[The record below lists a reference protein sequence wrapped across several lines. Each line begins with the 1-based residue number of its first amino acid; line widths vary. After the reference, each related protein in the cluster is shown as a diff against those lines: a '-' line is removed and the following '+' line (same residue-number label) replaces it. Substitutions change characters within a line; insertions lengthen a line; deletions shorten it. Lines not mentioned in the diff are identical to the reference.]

1 MWWSEFAQRDSAG
14 GKEGRRQRRWP
25 PVAAAALALARGG
38 GIGQSRLARILAAL
52 LLAGGLAHCGFHVR
66 GDTQLAFRTL
76 AIVGGENSSLVVD
89 LKRTLRGNARVGI
102 VDKPEQAD
110 AVLYILLNQNDKSI
124 LTLSGGGRV
133 REFQLT
139 QKIMFRVAD
148 PNGNEWMPTS
158 EINVRRDFSFNDSQA
173 LAKEGEERLLIADM
187 QADAVQQLLRRLS
200 AAKRPG

>member
-1 MWWSEFAQRDSAG
+1 MWWSDFKRLGFGTRPASAEAWRTCRPG
-14 GKEGRRQRRWP
+14 GTGASNGRS
-25 PVAAAALALARGG
+25 V
-38 GIGQSRLARILAAL
+38 GQSRLVRIMAAL
-52 LLAGGLAHCGFHVR
+52 MLCGGLAHCGFHVR
-66 GDTQLAFRTL
+66 GDTQLPFRTL
-76 AIVGGENSSLVVD
+76 AIVGGENTPLVVD
-89 LKRTLRGNARVGI
+89 LKRTLRGNAKVGI
-102 VDKPEQAD
+102 VDKPEQAE
-110 AVLYILLNQNDKSI
+110 AVLYILTNQNDKSI

-148 PNGNEWMPTS
+148 ANGNEWMPMS

-173 LAKEGEERLLIADM
+173 LAKEGEERLLVADM

>member
-1 MWWSEFAQRDSAG
+1 MWWSETR
-14 GKEGRRQRRWP
+14 
-25 PVAAAALALARGG
+25 PVAASGAGPARGG
-38 GIGQSRLARILAAL
+38 GHVSAASRGLRVVTAL
-52 LLAGGLAHCGFHVR
+52 LLCGSLVHCGFHIR
-66 GDTQLAFRTL
+66 GDTVLPFRTL
-76 AIVGGENSSLVVD
+76 AIVGAEDTALVID

-110 AVLYILLNQNDKSI
+110 AVLYILNNQNDKSI

-148 PNGNEWMPTS
+148 ATGNEWIPAS
-158 EINVRRDFSFNDSQA
+158 EISVRRDFSFNDSQA
-173 LAKEGEERLLIADM
+173 LAKEGEERLLVADM
-187 QADAVQQLLRRLS
+187 QADAVQQLLRRLA